1 MPSVVSGKLSL
12 PGGGYRLLESGGYR
26 LLEGGTTVSTG
37 ASIIYALFDTT
48 CVVRRLAATADAG
61 RAPVAAWPA
70 LIEDVAC
77 RVDDLSGGQAF
88 TLMQRGISGTK
99 DVLMDYPGQDILN
112 GDAIEVDGCFLRVT
126 HVDVRRELY
135 SGEVSLGIICED
147 YTP

>member
-1 MPSVVSGKLSL
+1 MPAAASGKLGLS
-12 PGGGYRLLESGGYR
+12 GGGYR
-26 LLEGGTTVSTG
+26 LLEGGGYRLLEGGATVSAG
-37 ASIIYALFDTT
+37 ASSIAALFDTT
-48 CVVRRLAATADAG
+48 CIVRRLAATADAG

-88 TLMQRGISGTK
+88 TLMQRGISGTR
-99 DVLMDYPGQDILN
+99 DVLMDYPGQEIRN
-112 GDAIEVDGCFLRVT
+112 GDAIEVDGAFLRVT